1 MRTAIIM
8 SKRRTNKHMS
18 KRHRNAELGLDENGC
33 ERLISVENARS
44 LCNAL
49 IADGSSDLERSIELL
64 QKVND
69 ELGKNKHIIAC
80 SNCGKKVGISKC
92 GGCRNPA
99 IRYCSRDCQLEA
111 WPAHRQ
117 SCCLIVD

>member
-1 MRTAIIM
+1 M
-8 SKRRTNKHMS
+8 S
-18 KRHRNAELGLDENGC
+18 DENGC

-44 LCNAL
+44 LINAL
-49 IADGSSDLERSIELL
+49 IEEGSGELELGIKVL
-64 QKVND
+64 QKLND

-80 SNCGKKVGISKC
+80 SHCGKKVGISKC
-92 GGCRNPA
+92 GGCMNPA
-99 IRYCSRDCQLEA
+99 IRYCSRGCQLEA

>member
-8 SKRRTNKHMS
+8 SRRRTNKHMS
-18 KRHRNAELGLDENGC
+18 KRHRNAELGLDKDGC
-33 ERLISVENARS
+33 EPFITIEGART

-80 SNCGKKVGISKC
+80 SQCGKKVGISKC
-92 GGCRNPA
+92 GGCMNSA
-99 IRYCSRDCQLEA
+99 IRYCSRGCQLEA